1 MYGYDVM
8 DATKGSPNPAA
19 TWLRRIETLDGP
31 AYRRIAAALEAA
43 VAEGELQAGD
53 QIPAQREVAR
63 LVGIDFTTVTRAYA
77 LARERG
83 LIEGTT
89 GRGTFIRSRTGEDE
103 AGLVDLSMNL
113 PPPPAGLNLA
123 ALLRETTGAI
133 LARTDPATLMA
144 YHPGAGSLAQRAAGA
159 AWLAPSLGEVAPE
172 RIIVA
177 SGAQTALSALLD
189 HLTAPGEVILA
200 EAFAYTGL
208 LATAARRGLTVIA
221 CPMDDEGLEPEALAR
236 LIAEHRPRLLCC
248 TPTFQNPTAATMG
261 LARRRAVVDIARKA
275 GVTIVED
282 DAYGLLP
289 ASPSPALASLWPE
302 GVFHVATTAK
312 ALSPGLRL
320 AYVVAPP
327 GRVEGAAQA
336 LHAIAQMPAPL
347 MAAVATSWIRE
358 GVAGQ
363 VLAGV
368 REEAMARRAIAAE
381 WLPTA
386 VGGPESLHVWLPDA
400 TATPAARER
409 GLALVGAEAFRAPG
423 VTGEGLRISLGAAG
437 KRATLARG
445 LKELAALSAPS
456 VSLRIRSDPPPPQA
470 GKEKNALPPHP

>member
-1 MYGYDVM
+1 MYGYCRVTT
-8 DATKGSPNPAA
+8 TKGSPNLAPA
-19 TWLRRIETLDGP
+19 WLRRIDALDGP
-31 AYRRIAAALEAA
+31 AYRRIAQALENA

-53 QIPAQREVAR
+53 QILAQREVAR

-83 LIEGTT
+83 LIEGAT
-89 GRGTFIRSRTGEDE
+89 GRGTFIRSRTIEDE

-144 YHPGAGSLAQRAAGA
+144 YHPGAGSLAQRTAGA
-159 AWLAPSLGEVAPE
+159 AWLAPALGEVAPE
-172 RIIVA
+172 RVVVA

-189 HLTAPGEVILA
+189 HLTAPGDTILA
-200 EAFAYTGL
+200 EAFAYPGL
-208 LATAARRGLTVIA
+208 LATAARRGLKVAA
-221 CPMDDEGLEPEALAR
+221 CPLDDEGLEPEALAR
-236 LIAEHRPRLLCC
+236 LIAQHRPRLICC
-248 TPTFQNPTAATMG
+248 TPTFQNPTAATMS
-261 LARRRAVVDIARKA
+261 LARREAVVDIARTA

-289 ASPSPALASLWPE
+289 ASPLPALAALRPE

-312 ALSPGLRL
+312 TLSPGLRL

-327 GRVEGAAQA
+327 GQAEGFAAA

-347 MAAVATSWIRE
+347 MAAVVTSWIRD
-358 GVAGQ
+358 GVASQ

-368 REEAMARRAIAAE
+368 REEAVARRALAAE
-381 WLPTA
+381 LLPAA
-386 VGGPESLHVWLPDA
+386 VGGAESLHVWLPGA
-400 TATPAARER
+400 VASPAARER
-409 GLALVGAEAFRAPG
+409 GLALVGAEAFRATG
-423 VTGEGLRISLGAAG
+423 ATGEGLRISLGAAG
-437 KRATLARG
+437 KRGTLARG
-445 LKELAALSAPS
+445 LKELAAL
-456 VSLRIRSDPPPPQA
+456 A
-470 GKEKNALPPHP
+470 G

>member
-1 MYGYDVM
+1 MS
-8 DATKGSPNPAA
+8 ATKGSPNPAA
-19 TWLRRIETLDGP
+19 AWLRRIETLDGP
-31 AYRRIAAALEAA
+31 AYRRLATALEQA

-83 LIEGTT
+83 LIEGTA
-89 GRGTFIRSRTGEDE
+89 GRGTFIRSRAVEDE

-113 PPPPAGLNLA
+113 PPPPAGLNLGV
-123 ALLRETTGAI
+123 LLREATGAI

-159 AWLAPSLGEVAPE
+159 AWLAPGLGEVGPE
-172 RIIVA
+172 RVIVA

-189 HLTAPGEVILA
+189 HLTRPGDTILA
-200 EAFAYTGL
+200 EAFAYPGL
-208 LATAARRGLTVIA
+208 LATAARRGLTVVA
-221 CPMDDEGLEPEALAR
+221 CPMDAEGLEPEALDR
-236 LIAEHRPRLLCC
+236 LIARHRPRLLCC

-261 LARRRAVVDIARKA
+261 LARRDAVVAIARAA
-275 GVTIVED
+275 GVTILED

-289 ASPSPALASLWPE
+289 TAPPPALAALWPE

-320 AYVVAPP
+320 AYIVAPP
-327 GRVEGAAQA
+327 GRAESAAQA

-347 MAAVATSWIRE
+347 MAAVVTHWIRE
-358 GVAGQ
+358 GVATRI
-363 VLAGV
+363 LEGV
-368 REEAMARRAIAAE
+368 REEAVARRALAAE
-381 WLPTA
+381 LLPA
-386 VGGPESLHVWLPDA
+386 ALGGPESLHVWLPGA
-400 TATPAARER
+400 AATPAARDR

-423 VTGEGLRISLGAAG
+423 AVGEGLRVSLGAAA
-437 KRATLARG
+437 KRATLSRA
-445 LKELAALSAPS
+445 LTELEALTS
-456 VSLRIRSDPPPPQA
+456 R
-470 GKEKNALPPHP
+470 

>member
-1 MYGYDVM
+1 M
-8 DATKGSPNPAA
+8 DATTGSPSPAA
-19 TWLRRIETLDGP
+19 AWLRRAKTLDGP
-31 AYRRIAAALEAA
+31 AYRRIAQALENA
-43 VAEGELQAGD
+43 VTDGELQPGD
-53 QIPAQREVAR
+53 QIPPQREVAR

-89 GRGTFIRSRTGEDE
+89 GRGTFIRSRTEEGE

-123 ALLRETTGAI
+123 ALLRETTSAI

-144 YHPGAGSLAQRAAGA
+144 YHPGVGSLAQRTAGA
-159 AWLAPSLGEVAPE
+159 AWLAPNLGEVDPA
-172 RIIVA
+172 RVIVA

-189 HLTAPGEVILA
+189 HLTAPGDTILA
-200 EAFAYTGL
+200 EAFAYPGL
-208 LATAARRGLTVIA
+208 LATAVRRGARVVAVPL
-221 CPMDDEGLEPEALAR
+221 DDQGLEPEALAR
-236 LIAEHRPRLLCC
+236 LVAEHKPRLICC
-248 TPTFQNPTAATMG
+248 TPTFQNPTAATMDP
-261 LARRRAVVDIARKA
+261 ARREAVVAIARAA

-289 ASPSPALASLWPE
+289 AAPLPALASLWPE

-312 ALSPGLRL
+312 TLTPGLRV

-327 GRVEGAAQA
+327 GRAEGFATA
-336 LHAIAQMPAPL
+336 LHAIAQMPPPL
-347 MAAVATSWIRE
+347 MTAVATSWIRE
-358 GVAGQ
+358 GIAGR

-368 REEAMARRAIAAE
+368 REEAIARRALAADL
-381 WLPTA
+381 LPSA
-386 VGGPESLHVWLPDA
+386 VGGAESLHVWLPDA
-400 TATPAARER
+400 RADWAAKAH

-423 VTGEGLRISLGAAG
+423 VSGEGLRISLGAAG

-445 LKELAALSAPS
+445 LRALANLYP
-456 VSLRIRSDPPPPQA
+456 
-470 GKEKNALPPHP
+470 

>member
-1 MYGYDVM
+1 VTT
-8 DATKGSPNPAA
+8 TKGSPNPAA
-19 TWLRRIETLDGP
+19 AWLRRFEALDGP
-31 AYRRIAAALEAA
+31 AYRRIAQALENA

-53 QIPAQREVAR
+53 QVPAQREVAR
-63 LVGIDFTTVTRAYA
+63 QLSVDLTTVTRAYA

-89 GRGTFIRSRTGEDE
+89 GRGTFIRSRMNEDE

-144 YHPGAGSLAQRAAGA
+144 YHPGAGSLAQRTAGA
-159 AWLAPSLGEVAPE
+159 AWLAPTLGEVDPA
-172 RIIVA
+172 RVIVA

-189 HLTAPGEVILA
+189 HLTRPGDTILA
-200 EAFAYTGL
+200 EALAYPGL
-208 LATAARRGLTVIA
+208 LATAVRRGLNVVA
-221 CPMDDEGLEPEALAR
+221 CPLDDQGLKPEALAR
-236 LIAEHRPRLLCC
+236 LLAVHRPRLICC
-248 TPTFQNPTAATMG
+248 TPTFQNPTAATMD
-261 LARRRAVVDIARKA
+261 LARRQAVVEIARAA
-275 GVTIVED
+275 GATIVED

-289 ASPSPALASLWPE
+289 ASPLPAMASLWPE

-327 GRVEGAAQA
+327 GRAEGLAAT
-336 LHAIAQMPAPL
+336 LHSIAQMPAPL
-347 MAAVATSWIRE
+347 MAAVVTSWIRD
-358 GVAGQ
+358 GVAAK

-368 REEAMARRAIAAE
+368 REEAVARRALAAE
-381 WLPTA
+381 WLLTA
-386 VGGPESLHVWLPDA
+386 VGGAESLHVWLPDA
-400 TATPAARER
+400 VASAAARER

-423 VTGEGLRISLGAAG
+423 AAGEGLRISLGAAG
-437 KRATLARG
+437 KRGTLARG
-445 LKELAALSAPS
+445 LRALAGLTS
-456 VSLRIRSDPPPPQA
+456 R
-470 GKEKNALPPHP
+470 